1 MLSNSL
7 PSSAVS
13 YHGSA
18 VWTAMQAR
26 RWRSHP
32 GKPLAAGCKAASRHA
47 EVVRGT
53 HDTPQA
59 DCTCGVYA
67 TKSFDHLHRTG
78 YDLRGICGAVWLWG
92 TVVEHKFGWRA
103 QFAYPKSFCLTSDTL
118 PFTLAAIQS
127 RLETLIPYS
136 TDIFV
141 ASPAGNLPLW
151 TRGSGYEQAGLDYLV
166 EVRKQG
172 FERRRRIL
180 KRDDRVAV
188 IGRGIAI
195 VRMIYEGQVCAVLSN
210 QTVLEA
216 SAMSQPSASAT
227 GTRAKWTRR
236 RSLAIHRSASR
247 RAQHTGTTRL

>member
-1 MLSNSL
+1 MNIPDYISPVVGYRVWQWDDAGIRSL
-7 PSSAVS
+7 N
-13 YHGSA
+13 GE
-18 VWTAMQAR
+18 
-26 RWRSHP
+26 RWHP

-136 TDIFV
+136 TDIVV

-180 KRDDRVAV
+180 KRGDRVAV

-210 QTVLEA
+210 QTVLEIGRKQIVWDEA
-216 SAMSQPSASAT
+216 NMRWEANYSGVSRT
-227 GTRAKWTRR
+227 DRA
-236 RSLAIHRSASR
+236 
-247 RAQHTGTTRL
+247 G

>member
-1 MLSNSL
+1 MSIPDYISPVVAYRVWQWDDAGIRSL
-7 PSSAVS
+7 N
-13 YHGSA
+13 GE
-18 VWTAMQAR
+18 
-26 RWRSHP
+26 RWHP
-32 GKPLAAGCKAASRHA
+32 GKPLAAGCRIVSRHA
-47 EVVRGT
+47 EVVQGT

-59 DCTCGVYA
+59 DCTCGIYA
-67 TKSFDHLHRTG
+67 TQSPEHLHRTG

-118 PFTLAAIQS
+118 PFTLVAIQS
-127 RLETLIPYS
+127 RLEPLIPYS

-180 KRDDRVAV
+180 QQGDRVAV

-195 VRMIYEGQVCAVLSN
+195 VRMIYEGQVCAVLCN

-236 RSLAIHRSASR
+236 RSLAI
-247 RAQHTGTTRL
+247 

>member
-1 MLSNSL
+1 MNIPDYISPVVGYRVWQWDNAGIRSL
-7 PSSAVS
+7 N
-13 YHGSA
+13 GE
-18 VWTAMQAR
+18 
-26 RWRSHP
+26 RWHP
-32 GKPLAAGCKAASRHA
+32 GKPLAAGCRIVSRHA
-47 EVVRGT
+47 EVVRGI

-59 DCTCGVYA
+59 DCSCGVYA
-67 TKSFDHLHRTG
+67 TKSFDHLHSTG

-103 QFAYPKSFCLTSDTL
+103 QFAYPKSFCIASDTL
-118 PFTLAAIQS
+118 PFTLVAIQS

-141 ASPAGNLPLW
+141 ASPAGNLSLW

-172 FERRRRIL
+172 FERRWRIL
-180 KRDDRVAV
+180 KRGDRVAV

-210 QTVLEA
+210 QTVLEIGRKQIVWDEA
-216 SAMSQPSASAT
+216 NMRWEANYSGVSRT
-227 GTRAKWTRR
+227 DRA
-236 RSLAIHRSASR
+236 
-247 RAQHTGTTRL
+247 G

>member
-1 MLSNSL
+1 MNIPDYISPVVGYRVWQWDDAGIRSL
-7 PSSAVS
+7 N
-13 YHGSA
+13 GE
-18 VWTAMQAR
+18 
-26 RWRSHP
+26 RWHP

-92 TVVEHKFGWRA
+92 TVVEHKFGWRG

-127 RLETLIPYS
+127 RLEPLIPYS

-166 EVRKQG
+166 EVRKQE

-180 KRDDRVAV
+180 QRGDRVAV

-195 VRMIYEGQVCAVLSN
+195 VRMIYEGRVCAVLSN
-210 QTVLEA
+210 QTVLEIGRKQIVWDEA
-216 SAMSQPSASAT
+216 NMRWEANYSGVSRT
-227 GTRAKWTRR
+227 DRA
-236 RSLAIHRSASR
+236 
-247 RAQHTGTTRL
+247 G